1 MKTRIQ
7 RILRSVVTVDT
18 QDMEAGHSP
27 QSENLNAQPGT
38 KTASHAKNL
47 VISQPF
53 AEVRLKPLQ
62 QTRSDVM
69 LLKTTLSCMSS
80 PHLPLDLDTKRQA

>member
-1 MKTRIQ
+1 MKKRIQ

-27 QSENLNAQPGT
+27 QSENLNVQPGT

-53 AEVRLKPLQ
+53 VEVRQKPSQ
-62 QTRSDVM
+62 QIRSDVM
-69 LLKTTLSCMSS
+69 FLKTLSCMSS
-80 PHLPLDLDTKRQA
+80 PHLPPDLDTKRQA